1 MGSKAAFLLGAGV
14 GYVLGTKAGRAR
26 YEQIKIKADHFMQ
39 DERVQS
45 AVATAKDKLGDV
57 AGAAGTAVKD
67 KVADTAA
74 AIFRAIT
81 SARRWK
87 ARRSRRSCAI
97 PPGSL
102 NCSGWMPD
110 RTESTRS

>member
-26 YEQIKIKADHFMQ
+26 YEQIKNKADHFMQ

-57 AGAAGTAVKD
+57 AGAAGGAVKD
-67 KVADTAA
+67 KVAETASEA
-74 AIFRAIT
+74 GEALKSKVSSLRHHDDESD
-81 SARRWK
+81 SAE
-87 ARRSRRSCAI
+87 APA
-97 PPGSL
+97 PPPSAQI
-102 NCSGWMPD
+102 
-110 RTESTRS
+110 

>member
-57 AGAAGTAVKD
+57 AGAAGAAVKD

-74 AIFRAIT
+74 EAGEAL
-81 SARRWK
+81 K
-87 ARRSRRSCAI
+87 AKVSSIRHHDDAADGQE
-97 PPGSL
+97 PPAAHI
-102 NCSGWMPD
+102 
-110 RTESTRS
+110 

>member
-14 GYVLGTKAGRAR
+14 GYVLGTKAGRSR

-45 AVATAKDKLGDV
+45 AVSTAKDKLGDV
-57 AGAAGTAVKD
+57 AGAAGAAVKD

-74 AIFRAIT
+74 EAGEAL
-81 SARRWK
+81 K
-87 ARRSRRSCAI
+87 AKVSSIRHHDDSDAAEEQT
-97 PPGSL
+97 PP
-102 NCSGWMPD
+102 PAAQI
-110 RTESTRS
+110 

>member
-57 AGAAGTAVKD
+57 AGAAGAAVKD

-74 AIFRAIT
+74 EAGEAL
-81 SARRWK
+81 K
-87 ARRSRRSCAI
+87 AKVSSIRHHDDDKDTTEAPA
-97 PPGSL
+97 PP
-102 NCSGWMPD
+102 PAAHI
-110 RTESTRS
+110 